1 MFAAIMWRLFARLST
16 GVLAPHLRL
25 PQLGRGGWHLFAIA
39 TAVSLFLA
47 VAPVKADAQQ
57 SLAPP
62 GSLTETAP
70 RPVLPTAFHQT
81 ENVGSELISARSSV
95 APGERFW
102 VALRQKI
109 RPGWHTYWE
118 NPGDSGLPAQFAWTL
133 PAGAASG
140 PIQWPAPQ
148 RFRVGPL
155 MNYGFSD
162 QVLLL
167 VEIGAPPSAR
177 VGERLDLQLDATW
190 LVCAEICIP
199 EEARLALSLPV
210 AATGAVGDDA
220 PAIAAAR
227 AGLPPTSPWPAAFAS
242 SGGKL
247 LLRVDAPGLDPR
259 AIQDAYFFARDGAV
273 LEHAASQGLSI
284 AADSL
289 TLTLTPAEGRRDR
302 PPASL
307 DGLLSIVERTGGGD
321 ARSVF
326 TLAAAPGIVAP
337 PLLPP
342 VSVGAPSLWQALIFA
357 LLGGLVLNLM
367 PCVFPVLSMKALAL
381 AGGHAGAA
389 VARRRDAL
397 GYALGVIASF
407 AAIAAVI
414 LAMRGA
420 GAELGWGFQFQSPV
434 FVALLGYVMLAVG
447 LNLSGVFN
455 VSVGAMSGVGA
466 HRDGGTGA
474 FLTGLL
480 AVVVATPC
488 TAPFM
493 GAALG
498 VALVADAPV
507 MLAILLALAL
517 GFAAPF
523 VLVALSPA
531 IAGRMPKP
539 GPWMVRLKQLLAFP
553 MYATAAW
560 LLWVLSQQVD
570 PTGFAWV
577 LGGVVCVGFAA
588 WLIGSGA
595 GAPGKWPRV
604 AGLAVLAAAIALAAQ
619 VDGAAPRTASPQ
631 AAAPEGS
638 IGEPFTPERLAAL
651 RQEGRTVMVN
661 MTAAW
666 CITCLFNERGALA
679 SLSVR
684 AAFASD
690 SVAYLKGDW
699 TNRDATISRYLRE
712 FGRSGVPLYVVYR
725 PGAAPEV
732 LPQILTEGIVLS
744 AIGARG

>member
-1 MFAAIMWRLFARLST
+1 MFAAIMWRF
-16 GVLAPHLRL
+16 LAWLLADIGAPKLRL
-25 PQLGRGGWHLFAIA
+25 PQVASAGWHPVA
-39 TAVSLFLA
+39 TAAAVSLCIVLGSVRA
-47 VAPVKADAQQ
+47 EAQQ
-57 SLAPP
+57 STTAPGGLREILARPALAPP
-62 GSLTETAP
+62 
-70 RPVLPTAFHQT
+70 VHQT
-81 ENVGSELISARSSV
+81 ENVRSELISARAAV

-102 VALRQKI
+102 VALRQTI
-109 RPGWHTYWE
+109 RSGWHTYWE

-133 PAGAASG
+133 PEGAAAGA
-140 PIQWPAPQ
+140 IQWPAPQ
-148 RFRVGPL
+148 RFPVGPL
-155 MNYGFSD
+155 MNYGFANE
-162 QVLLL
+162 VMLL
-167 VEIGAPPSAR
+167 VEMTAPTLAR
-177 VGERLDLQLDATW
+177 VGERLELQLEATW

-199 EEARLALSLPV
+199 EEARLALSLPI
-210 AATGAVGDDA
+210 AATGADGSNS
-220 PAIAAAR
+220 PAIAGAR
-227 AGLPPTSPWPAAFAS
+227 SALPPASPWAATFAS
-242 SGGKL
+242 SGGRL

-259 AIQDAYFFARDGAV
+259 AIRDVYFFARDGAV
-273 LEHAASQGLSI
+273 IEHAASQPLSI

-289 TLTLTPAEGRRDR
+289 TLTLTPGEGRGDK

-307 DGLLSIVERTGGGD
+307 EGLLSIVERTGGGE

-326 TLAAAPGIVAP
+326 ALAAAPGIVAA

-342 VSVGAPSLWQALIFA
+342 VAIGAPSLWQALIFA

-381 AGGHAGAA
+381 AGGHAGDAL
-389 VARRRDAL
+389 ARRRDAL
-397 GYALGVIASF
+397 AYALGVIASF
-407 AAIAAVI
+407 AAIAAIV
-414 LAMRGA
+414 LVMRGA

-447 LNLSGVFN
+447 LNLSGVFD
-455 VSVGAMSGVGA
+455 VAIGAVPGNAA

-498 VALVADAPV
+498 VALTAEAPV
-507 MLAILLALAL
+507 MLAILVALAI

-531 IAGRMPKP
+531 VARRMPRP

-570 PTGFAWV
+570 ATGFAWV
-577 LGGVVCVGFAA
+577 LAGFVCVGLAA
-588 WLIGSGA
+588 WLMGA
-595 GAPGKWPRV
+595 ATGARTHWPRA
-604 AGLAVLAAAIALAAQ
+604 AGLAALALAIALAAQ
-619 VDGAAPRTASPQ
+619 LNGAAPRTASPQ
-631 AAAPEGS
+631 AAAVHDPA
-638 IGEPFTPERLAAL
+638 GEPFTPERLAAL
-651 RQEGRTVMVN
+651 RQEGRTVLVN

-666 CITCLFNERGALA
+666 CITCLFNERSALA
-679 SLSVR
+679 SPSVQ
-684 AAFASD
+684 AAFATRR
-690 SVAYLKGDW
+690 VAYLKGDW
-699 TNRDATISRYLRE
+699 TNRDATISRFLRD

-725 PGAAPEV
+725 PGQAPEV

-744 AIGARG
+744 AIGARD